1 MSAPSNTVWGS
12 INYGGSGQG
21 RIGIAVSYTDLN
33 ATTVRCTMDVWL
45 WTRYRATDNTNAFD
59 VCLDT
64 DNAEW
69 FTALKNQS
77 IKTTSNSEW
86 STDNQVWIGYWYIDK
101 VKTTSPQYFN
111 FGVAYYNIEYGGS
124 SGYCYAGY
132 SIPALTS
139 YTVSYNANGGSNAP
153 SSQTKWYG
161 KNLTLSSS
169 VPSRTGYTFKGWGT
183 SSTDTTV
190 DYAKGGVY
198 TNNSSIT
205 LYAIWQPHTYAV
217 LFDANG
223 GTDAPAGLTKTYN
236 VALPIPTK
244 IPTRTD
250 YNFLGWSA
258 NKTAT
263 EPTFVVGD
271 NYTANS
277 GVTLYAVW
285 EIAYIRPR
293 ISNFIVSRVDENG
306 VLSDDAEH
314 IKVSFDYTADYDT
327 ILHRV
332 YVKEYT
338 ESDDSYVGSN
348 QRSTSGTSGHVEYIV
363 TQTDGITP
371 LVLSPEYSYD
381 VKINVSDGYGYSS
394 EVRRINSTFYP
405 IDMTENGE
413 NMSFGE
419 PAKDTS
425 LEEGVLRFRY
435 DYVDLAP
442 KQRLLY
448 RGEAF
453 FGQKMV
459 WSGSLV
465 MNAAEKITL
474 PRPISETKNG
484 ILLVFS
490 RNGDYNVI
498 SYFVPKQT
506 VVSFGGTGWVFPMC
520 TGKFDYIG
528 SKTITIGNTT
538 LTGHQDNTS
547 TATNSVSGITYH
559 NEQFYLRYVYEV

>member
-1 MSAPSNTVWGS
+1 MAAPSNTVWGS

-169 VPSRTGYTFKGWGT
+169 VPSRAGHTFKGWGT

-198 TNNSSIT
+198 TGNSSIT
-205 LYAIWQPHTYAV
+205 LYAIWQPHTYEV
-217 LFDANG
+217 WFDANG

-338 ESDDSYVGSN
+338 QSDDLYVGSN

-363 TQTDGITP
+363 TQTDGKTP

-405 IDMTENGE
+405 IDITENGE

-425 LEEGVLRFRY
+425 IENGVLRFAY

-442 KQRLLY
+442 KKELLY
-448 RGEAF
+448 HGENF
-453 FGQKMV
+453 FAQNLL
-459 WSGSLV
+459 WSGLSL
-465 MNAAEKITL
+465 MNATHSITL
-474 PRPISETKNG
+474 SKPISETKNG
-484 ILLVFS
+484 LLLVFS
-490 RNGDYNVI
+490 RNGDYNFAP
-498 SYFVPKQT
+498 YFVPKEIVAMHERT
-506 VVSFGGTGWVFPMC
+506 TYAFPLL
-520 TGKFDYIG
+520 TSLFDYIG
-528 SKTITIGNTT
+528 QKTLNISDTKIEGHADNDK
-538 LTGHQDNTS
+538 TGKN
-547 TATNSVSGITYH
+547 ATSGITYH
-559 NEQFYLRYVYEV
+559 NEAFFLKYVYEV